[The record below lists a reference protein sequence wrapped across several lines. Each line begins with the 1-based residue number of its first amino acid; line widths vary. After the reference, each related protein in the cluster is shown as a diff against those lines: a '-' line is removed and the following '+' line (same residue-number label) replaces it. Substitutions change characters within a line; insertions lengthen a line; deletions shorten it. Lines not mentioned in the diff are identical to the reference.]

1 MTSGT
6 DSPRKRHGGRIAAT
20 LAFIFSTFAC
30 ASITPGSAR
39 GADVSEALKARLAV
53 SAQVEVPVV
62 VTLEAQVDQA
72 DYAGRPAA
80 LVRALRATAT
90 RTQSGVTDE
99 LDGPARRFWLVN
111 AVATS
116 ITADELQALEDD
128 PAVAAI
134 DLDPRVTVT
143 SVVGSPS
150 HGGGSWGIGAIRAP
164 EAWSRY
170 GLTGAGVRVGSI
182 DTGVDPS
189 NPELAGAIAGW
200 RDFVAGIPTP
210 YDDNGHGTHTVGTMV
225 ARNVAGAPIGV
236 APGAQAIVAKA
247 IRADGTAQGSDLLA
261 AAQWLTDPDGDPAT
275 ADFPTVINNSWTA
288 PGAENEWFRPMV
300 QAWVAMGI
308 APVFGAGNTAGSIG
322 NPASYPEAI
331 AVGALEQSGQVAAS
345 SSRGLVNWTI
355 DGTPTTIMKPDI
367 TAPGVFITSTLGSGY
382 GLYSGS
388 SMAAPHVAG
397 TIALLRQARP
407 DLTLAQMRELL
418 RATAVDRGT
427 PGPDLDYG
435 AGALDAA
442 AAVAATGAPQIAP
455 AVAATPIAT
464 ARAAKTRVRVLRVVR
479 RGKTLIVHG
488 RITGPARLRAIMR
501 RGGAVQQSLGRATK
515 SVRVRAGRFVLKVPT
530 RGLVRGRYVLVVTAS
545 GASGERLGATS
556 RAIRLAA

>member
-6 DSPRKRHGGRIAAT
+6 DSPRNRHGGRFAAT
-20 LAFIFSTFAC
+20 LALILSTLAC

-39 GADVSEALKARLAV
+39 GADVGEALRARLAG

-80 LVRALRATAT
+80 LVRALRATAA
-90 RTQSGVTDE
+90 RTQSGVTEE

-116 ITADELQALEDD
+116 IDAGELKGLEGD

-134 DLDPRVTVT
+134 DLDPRVRVT
-143 SVVGSPS
+143 SVSGSPD
-150 HGGGSWGIGAIRAP
+150 HGGGSWGVGAIRAP
-164 EAWSRY
+164 EVWSRY
-170 GLTGAGVRVGSI
+170 GITGAGVRIGSI

-200 RDFVAGIPTP
+200 RDFVAGSPAP

-247 IRADGTAQGSDLLA
+247 IRADGTAQGSELLA

-275 ADFPTVINNSWTA
+275 ADFPAVINNSWTA
-288 PGAENEWFRPMV
+288 PGADNEWFRPMV
-300 QAWVAMGI
+300 QTWVAMGI

-331 AVGALEQSGQVAAS
+331 AVGALEESGQVATD
-345 SSRGLVNWTI
+345 SSRGFVTWTI
-355 DGTPTTIMKPDI
+355 NGTPTAIAKPDI
-367 TAPGVFITSTLGSGY
+367 TAPGTFITSTLGTGY
-382 GLYSGS
+382 GMYSGS
-388 SMAAPHVAG
+388 SMAAPHVAA
-397 TIALLRQARP
+397 TIALLHQARP
-407 DLTLAQMRELL
+407 HLTVDQLRELL
-418 RATAVDRGT
+418 RATAVDRGV

-442 AAVAATGAPQIAP
+442 AAVAATGAPQLAP
-455 AVAATPIAT
+455 ASAAAPLAL
-464 ARAAKTRVRVLRVVR
+464 ARAAKTKVRVLKVVR
-479 RGKTLIVHG
+479 RGRTLIVQG
-488 RITGPARLRAIMR
+488 RITGAARLRATVR
-501 RGGAVQQSLGRATK
+501 RGGAIQQSLSRATR
-515 SVRVRAGRFVLKVPT
+515 SVRVRAGRFVLRVPT
-530 RGLVRGRYVLVVTAS
+530 RGLTRGRYLLVVVAS
-545 GASGERLGATS
+545 NSSGERLGATS

>member
-20 LAFIFSTFAC
+20 LALTLSTFAC

-39 GADVSEALKARLAV
+39 GATVSEALRARLAE
-53 SAQVEVPVV
+53 SAAVEVPVV
-62 VTLEAQVDQA
+62 VTLEAQVDET

-80 LVRALRATAT
+80 LVRALRAAAS
-90 RTQSGVTDE
+90 RSQPEVVAE
-99 LDGPARRFWLVN
+99 LDGPSRRFWLVN
-111 AVATS
+111 ALATS
-116 ITADELQALEDD
+116 ATADEVRALEND
-128 PAVAAI
+128 PAVAAV
-134 DLDPRVTVT
+134 DLDPQVTVT
-143 SVVGSPS
+143 SVASSPS
-150 HGGGSWGIGAIRAP
+150 PAGGSWGIGAIHAP
-164 EAWSRY
+164 EVWSRY

-200 RDFVAGIPTP
+200 RDFVNAQPAP

-261 AAQWLTDPDGDPAT
+261 AAQWMTDPDGNPAT

-288 PGAENEWFRPMV
+288 PGADNEWFRPMV

-331 AVGALEQSGQVAAS
+331 AVGALEESGQITANS
-345 SSRGLVNWTI
+345 SSALVSWTI
-355 DGTPTTIMKPDI
+355 GGTPTTLTKPDI

-382 GLYSGS
+382 GVYSGS

-407 DLTLAQMRELL
+407 DLSLDAVREIL
-418 RATAVDRGT
+418 RASAVDRGA
-427 PGPDLDYG
+427 PGPDLAYG

-442 AAVAATGAPQIAP
+442 AAVAAAGAAQTGPAPVPAIAP
-455 AVAATPIAT
+455 PH
-464 ARAAKTRVRVLRVVR
+464 AAKTRVRVLRVVR
-479 RGKTLIVHG
+479 RGRTLLVQG
-488 RITGPARLRAIMR
+488 RVTGPARLRAYVR
-501 RGGAVQQSLGRATK
+501 RGGAAQQSLSPTTR
-515 SVRVRAGRFVLKVPT
+515 SVRVRPGRFVLKVPT
-530 RGLVRGRYVLVVTAS
+530 RGLHRGRYVLIVTAS
-545 GASGERLGATS
+545 GASGERLGAAS
-556 RAIRLAA
+556 RALRLR